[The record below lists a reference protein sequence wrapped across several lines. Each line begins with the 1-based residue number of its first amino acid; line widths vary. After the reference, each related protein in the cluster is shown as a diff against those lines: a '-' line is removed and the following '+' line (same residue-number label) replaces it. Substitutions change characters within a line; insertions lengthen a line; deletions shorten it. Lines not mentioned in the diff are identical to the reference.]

1 MESPAHSPAPA
12 RSLRVCAQW
21 NAMPRRALTLPALV
35 VALLISGCGGSP
47 STTPSRSFSL
57 VTGRRAAP
65 IPPAQLA
72 AATAAARSFARA
84 WVLTIYLRRPPRLPA
99 TTAAVR
105 RAQLL
110 EAGRI
115 PADRRHLRPHLAG
128 AELKIAAGD
137 RVQVD
142 VRVIDGR
149 SPAFSVGA
157 TLELRS
163 TGWRVVTISTPG

>member
-1 MESPAHSPAPA
+1 MESPAHSPVPA
-12 RSLRVCAQW
+12 RSLRVRAPW
-21 NAMPRRALTLPALV
+21 NAMPRRALTLPALAA
-35 VALLISGCGGSP
+35 ALLISGCGGSP
-47 STTPSRSFSL
+47 STTPSRSSL
-57 VTGRRAAP
+57 VTGWRAAP

-84 WVLTIYLRRPPRLPA
+84 WVPTIYLRRPPRLPA

-128 AELKIAAGD
+128 VELKIAAGD

-142 VRVIDGR
+142 IRVVDGR

-163 TGWRVVTISTPG
+163 TGWQVVTISTPG